1 MIISSDY
8 RWIELIYCQER
19 LIQWQGQQ
27 YFELLDENIYLQAK
41 GLGFMN
47 QAKKDSVVDNNY
59 KFAIYSVQLY
69 AIVTMT

>member
-1 MIISSDY
+1 MV
-8 RWIELIYCQER
+8 
-19 LIQWQGQQ
+19 GQQ
-27 YFELLDENIYLQAK
+27 YFELLDENIYFQAK

-47 QAKKDSVVDNNY
+47 QAQKDSIVDNNY